1 MFEGVSENSTRMGV
15 REPRYHVLYG
25 CKRPAVSPEKL
36 CYPKKT
42 HGHVYH
48 IDFGLCDRS
57 RDLLRICCPL
67 TLALGNGAGES
78 SILRSLVIP
87 STVITVGE

>member
-1 MFEGVSENSTRMGV
+1 MAECMFEGVSENSRRMGV
-15 REPRYHVLYG
+15 RDPRDIIVLYR

-36 CYPKKT
+36 CCPKKT

-57 RDLLRICCPL
+57 RD
-67 TLALGNGAGES
+67 
-78 SILRSLVIP
+78 
-87 STVITVGE
+87 